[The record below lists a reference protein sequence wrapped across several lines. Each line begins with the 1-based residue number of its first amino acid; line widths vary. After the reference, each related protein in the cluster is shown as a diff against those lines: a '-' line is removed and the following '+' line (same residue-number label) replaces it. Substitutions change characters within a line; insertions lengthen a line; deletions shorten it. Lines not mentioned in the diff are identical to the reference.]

1 MTSTIRTY
9 EDLLAERQRLE
20 SLLHTQKQIIRED
33 IDDIKQAL
41 VPVKTAIN
49 FVGKLTTQDHSNP
62 ILNGTINTVIDLVM
76 NKLVLAKSG
85 WLTRFI
91 VPFIMKNFSSHVVDE
106 KKDDILRKVFSLFKK
121 KKKDDKTHESNGKMH
136 HPVEEE
142 EDDDD
147 ENDLD

>member
-33 IDDIKQAL
+33 IDEIKQEL

-142 EDDDD
+142 DDD

>member
-1 MTSTIRTY
+1 
-9 EDLLAERQRLE
+9 
-20 SLLHTQKQIIRED
+20 
-33 IDDIKQAL
+33 

-62 ILNGTINTVIDLVM
+62 LINGTVNTIIDLLMRKV
-76 NKLVLAKSG
+76 VLARAG
-85 WLTRFI
+85 WFTKFI
-91 VPFIMKNFSSHVVDE
+91 IPFVMKNFSSHVIDE

-121 KKKDDKTHESNGKMH
+121 KKKNDQTHQSNGKMP

-142 EDDDD
+142 EED